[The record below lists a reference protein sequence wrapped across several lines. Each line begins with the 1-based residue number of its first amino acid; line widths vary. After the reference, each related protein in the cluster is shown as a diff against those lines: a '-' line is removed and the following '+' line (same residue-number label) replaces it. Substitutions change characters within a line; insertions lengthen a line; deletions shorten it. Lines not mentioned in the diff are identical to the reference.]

1 MATSSRSRAP
11 EVVAAGI
18 ERGVLLVADISGY
31 TDYVVA
37 SPLEYAEDVVSDVT
51 GTVVERLESVV
62 HVNKVEGDAA
72 FGYALDGELDATM
85 LLDAIEECYFA
96 FRSRLRGIA
105 HSVSCSCPACA
116 KVTELDLKFVVH
128 HGEFVRRTGA
138 RGEELTGNDVIVVHR
153 LLKNSV
159 AAALGLRAYALYTDA
174 AVAALGVDPG
184 SLQLRRHVERHSDV
198 GEVVG
203 FVSDL
208 EARWQ
213 DEQGRRRVQV
223 AEEEAAFQVEV
234 AVPGSLELVWELL
247 TSPQKRLLW
256 QVDAIEP
263 ADVGGRRATGAS
275 SVCVDGRTKI
285 YEEILDWRPFDYFTE
300 RLSLPRGV
308 RVVLTTA
315 LHPNADGTQVVTRV
329 RREGGPRLA
338 WPTAARRLRRK
349 LRARYARLAALV
361 PIQIPEERR
370 LPLASDAASLER
382 ASA

>member
-1 MATSSRSRAP
+1 MS
-11 EVVAAGI
+11 AGV

-31 TDYVVA
+31 TDYVVG

-51 GTVVERLESVV
+51 GTVVERLDSVI

-72 FGYALDGELDATM
+72 FGYAVDGELDATM

-96 FRSRLRGIA
+96 FRGRLRGIA
-105 HSVSCSCPACA
+105 HAVSCTCPACT
-116 KVTELDLKFVVH
+116 KVTDLDLKFVVH

-153 LLKNSV
+153 LLKNGV
-159 AAALGLRAYALYTDA
+159 TAALGLRAYALYTDA
-174 AVAALGVDPG
+174 AVAALGLDPA
-184 SLQLRRHVERHSDV
+184 SLQLPRHVERYPDV
-198 GEVVG
+198 GEVIG

-213 DEQGRRRVQV
+213 DEQGRRRVHV

-234 AVPGSLELVWELL
+234 AVPGSVELVWELL

-256 QVDAIEP
+256 QVDAIEQ

-285 YEEILDWRPFDYFTE
+285 YEEILDWRPFEYFTE

-308 RVVLTTA
+308 RVVLTTSLLPEA
-315 LHPNADGTQVVTRV
+315 NGTHVLTRV
-329 RREGGPRLA
+329 RRDGGPRLA
-338 WPTAARRLRRK
+338 WQTAARRLRQR
-349 LRARYARLAALV
+349 LRARYARLAALA

-370 LPLASDAASLER
+370 LPLASNAAP
-382 ASA
+382 AD

>member
-1 MATSSRSRAP
+1 MS
-11 EVVAAGI
+11 AGV
-18 ERGVLLVADISGY
+18 ERGVLLLADISGY
-31 TDYVVA
+31 TNYVVG

-51 GTVVERLESVV
+51 GTVVDRLDSVI

-96 FRSRLRGIA
+96 FRGRLRGIEHA
-105 HSVSCSCPACA
+105 VSCTCPACT
-116 KVTELDLKFVVH
+116 KVTDLDLKFVVH

-153 LLKNSV
+153 LLKNEV
-159 AAALGLRAYALYTDA
+159 TAALGLRAYALFTDA
-174 AVAALGVDPG
+174 CVRALGLDPG
-184 SLQLRRHVERHSDV
+184 SLQLRRHAERYADV
-198 GEVVG
+198 GDVVG

-213 DEQGRRRVQV
+213 DEQGRRRIHVGEQ
-223 AEEEAAFQVEV
+223 EAAFQVEV
-234 AVPGSLELVWELL
+234 EVPGSVELIWELL

-256 QVDAIEP
+256 GVDAIEQ

-285 YEEILDWRPFDYFTE
+285 YEEILDWRPFEYFTE

-308 RVVLTTA
+308 RALLTTSI
-315 LHPNADGTQVVTRV
+315 HPRGEVTGVVTRV
-329 RREGGPRLA
+329 RRDGGPWLV
-338 WPTAARRLRRK
+338 WLTAARRFRRR
-349 LRARYARLAALV
+349 LEVRYGRLAELAPV
-361 PIQIPEERR
+361 QIPEERR
-370 LPLASDAASLER
+370 LPLAADLASVEGYETGGR
-382 ASA
+382 